1 MPDVALNL
9 VRSGSV
15 TGLGDITSNFL
26 RKSLR
31 EDQKRQQLWMHG
43 FWNSITHVVLQE
55 PNRLG
60 HETGTDQE
68 EETSRN
74 DQEPVQG
81 KGRTGSV
88 N

>member
-1 MPDVALNL
+1 MH
-9 VRSGSV
+9 
-15 TGLGDITSNFL
+15 GLGGTN
-26 RKSLR
+26 
-31 EDQKRQQLWMHG
+31 
-43 FWNSITHVVLQE
+43 THVVLQE

-68 EETSRN
+68 KETSRD

-88 N
+88 D